1 MEEKLS
7 SRERVRRAL
16 AHESTDRPPVD
27 LGSTLV
33 SGIQASAYAKLKNAI
48 GIGGGEVKVYD
59 PFQILAEVEE
69 DVKRALGV
77 DTCGIQLPVNFYG
90 YRNENWKPF
99 RLFNG
104 TEVLMPGD
112 FQYDVL
118 DNGDLVQYPQGNR
131 SVPPSGRMPKD
142 GYYFDT
148 IVRQPPIE
156 EDRLNAKRWVEQT
169 YAQYTEEDL
178 WYL

>member
-1 MEEKLS
+1 MGEKLS
-7 SRERVRRAL
+7 SRKRVRRAL
-16 AHESTDRPPVD
+16 AHETTDRPPVD

-33 SGIQASAYAKLKNAI
+33 SGIQASAYSKLKDAI
-48 GIGGGEVKVYD
+48 GAGGNDVKVYD
-59 PFQILAEVEE
+59 PFQMLAEVEE
-69 DVKRALGV
+69 DVKQALGV

-99 RLFNG
+99 SLFDK
-104 TEVLMPGD
+104 TAVLMPGD

-118 DNGDLVQYPQGNR
+118 ENGDIVQYPQGNR
-131 SVPPSGRMPKD
+131 SVPPSGRMPNG

-156 EDRLNAKRWVEQT
+156 EDRLDAKRWVEQT
-169 YAQYTEEDL
+169 
-178 WYL
+178 